1 MMCTDH
7 HLLIKQQRQLIISDK
22 LPLS

>member
-7 HLLIKQQRQLIISDK
+7 HLLIKQQRQLVISDK